1 MSEKIIINPITRI
14 SGFMQVEV
22 VIEKNI
28 IIDAK
33 TNGFLFRGFEEML
46 KGRSP
51 FDAIYFTE
59 RICGICSTAHGY
71 VSSVALENALGVKP
85 DENGSLLRDVMH
97 GCEFLQNHIR
107 HFYQFTIPDYV
118 RVDIN
123 PANENLKQYKLPKDI
138 NSKLNSHYIQ
148 AFKYSRDAHKMLAL
162 LGGKA
167 PHTHG
172 IFVGGVTSNIDA
184 TKLIELKSILFG
196 IREFINDSMMGDID
210 TIAKYYPEDFKN
222 GKGYGNF
229 LSYGAFDKDINS
241 LDSYVKSGVY
251 IDDKRDEFN
260 PANISED
267 VVNSYYSDASG
278 VINGDKELQ
287 ADVTKK
293 EAYSWIK
300 AARYNG
306 VPMEVGP
313 LARLWINGEY
323 SRGISTLDR
332 ITARVLEAK
341 RICDIIESLLEFLKP
356 GVSTQ
361 QKLDIPQIADGVG
374 LRDTTRG
381 ALGHWVEIENQKIKK
396 YNIITPSGW
405 NISPNDSKGNK
416 GVIEKALIGAYVEN
430 PKAPLEIGRIVRSF
444 DPCVSCATHVIS
456 DSCSDFTMRLV

>member
-1 MSEKIIINPITRI
+1 MSEKITINPITRI

-22 VIEKNI
+22 VIEKNMI
-28 IIDAK
+28 IEAK

-51 FDAIYFTE
+51 LDAVYFTE

-107 HFYQFTIPDYV
+107 HFYQFTIPDYAK
-118 RVDIN
+118 VDIN
-123 PANENLKQYKLPKDI
+123 PVNDNVRQYKLPKDI
-138 NSKLNSHYIQ
+138 NSKLNSHYMQ

-167 PHTHG
+167 PHNHG
-172 IFVGGVTSNIDA
+172 IFVGGVTASIDA
-184 TKLIELKSILFG
+184 TKLIELKSILFN
-196 IREFINDSMMGDID
+196 IREFINTSMMDD
-210 TIAKYYPEDFKN
+210 VQTIAKYYPEDFKN

-229 LSYGAFDKDINS
+229 LSYGAFDKDLNN
-241 LDSYVKSGVY
+241 LAPYVKSGVY
-251 IDDKRDEFN
+251 IDKRVHEFN

-267 VVNSYYSDASG
+267 IINSYYTDAVG
-278 VINGDKELQ
+278 VINGDKELKPD
-287 ADVTKK
+287 ATKK
-293 EAYSWIK
+293 EAYTWVK
-300 AARYNG
+300 AARYNEI
-306 VPMEVGP
+306 PMEVGP
-313 LARLWINGEY
+313 LARLWISGEY

-332 ITARVLEAK
+332 IIARVLEAK
-341 RICDIIESLLEFLKP
+341 RICDILESILELLKP
-356 GVSTQ
+356 GVSNQ
-361 QKLDIPQIADGVG
+361 RKLEIPQIADGVG

-381 ALGHWVEIENQKIKK
+381 ALGHWLKIENQKIKN

-405 NISPNDSKGNK
+405 NISPTDSKGNK
-416 GVIEKALIGAYVEN
+416 GVIEKALIGTYVEN
-430 PKAPLEIGRIVRSF
+430 SKVPSEIGRIVRSF

-456 DSCSDFTMRLV
+456 DNCSDFTMRLV